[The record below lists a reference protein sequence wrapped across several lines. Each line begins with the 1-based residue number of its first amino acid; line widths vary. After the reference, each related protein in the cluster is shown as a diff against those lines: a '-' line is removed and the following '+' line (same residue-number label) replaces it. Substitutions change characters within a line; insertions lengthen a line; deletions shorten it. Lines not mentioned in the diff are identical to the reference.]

1 MICANVLN
9 TRLIFVLRH
18 ARLRA
23 HAHLAKCFSQNHIY
37 SEQLYGPYCSIPR
50 SCRILGDSVLCGFLR
65 FQENC
70 RQYGNFPEPSWPD
83 TAVRTVGASFTMKI
97 CYPGL
102 PPVNQIVRRANLARS
117 QERQK
122 LRVCIPCV
130 GTAFLSFSAFCERLK
145 FCNLRIFNTPVYSD
159 SRRLHY

>member
-37 SEQLYGPYCSIPR
+37 SEQLYGPYCSIPKA
-50 SCRILGDSVLCGFLR
+50 CRILGDSVLCGFLR

-102 PPVNQIVRRANLARS
+102 PPVKPDRAEGKSCAKSRTS
-117 QERQK
+117 K
-122 LRVCIPCV
+122 TPCV
-130 GTAFLSFSAFCERLK
+130 YTVCGNRVSIVFSVL
-145 FCNLRIFNTPVYSD
+145 
-159 SRRLHY
+159 